1 MDFSCSVND
10 FDCLRY
16 FEYHGNKGSLG
27 DQKVGKLTQDIE
39 YTVQIWKEGNQF
51 VAHAMPL
58 DVMSSGRT
66 PEEARKALA
75 EAVHLFLMTAADCGS
90 GTRCERREEW

>member
-1 MDFSCSVND
+1 MVAQLMILPAWDISSIM
-10 FDCLRY
+10 
-16 FEYHGNKGSLG
+16 EINKSIEHHKGG
-27 DQKVGKLTQDIE
+27 EMTQDIE

-58 DVMSSGRT
+58 DVMSSGST

>member
-1 MDFSCSVND
+1 M
-10 FDCLRY
+10 
-16 FEYHGNKGSLG
+16 EINKPIES
-27 DQKVGKLTQDIE
+27 QKGGEMIQDIE

-58 DVMSSGRT
+58 DVMSSGNT

-75 EAVHLFLMTAADCGS
+75 EAVHLFLMTGADCRS
-90 GTRCERREEW
+90 GTRCERREDW